1 MSIAF
6 RFTYQIIV
14 SFNPE
19 VIGPHDIK
27 HYTFWNELNRFYGA
41 VEVNTQLAHEHKAI
55 IEFEPG
61 MYNNIQMKAIRDE
74 YVKLPSIR
82 FGWVMGKTAIQV
94 NNHESIIKTE
104 EKKMELAKN
113 LVINEKSP
121 ILVQSLP
128 NLVKMSS

>member
-1 MSIAF
+1 MIYSSDDIRHILYF

-41 VEVNTQLAHEHKAI
+41 VEVNTKLAHEHKAT
-55 IEFEPG
+55 IEFEAG

-94 NNHESIIKTE
+94 FKIHPYCCSNISLF
-104 EKKMELAKN
+104 EL
-113 LVINEKSP
+113 
-121 ILVQSLP
+121 
-128 NLVKMSS
+128 

>member
-1 MSIAF
+1 M
-6 RFTYQIIV
+6 

-19 VIGPHDIK
+19 VIDPRDIK

-41 VEVNTQLAHEHKAI
+41 VEVNTKLAHEHKAT

-94 NNHESIIKTE
+94 VVYYCFFKFLTNY
-104 EKKMELAKN
+104 ELYEVFTWSTN
-113 LVINEKSP
+113 TV
-121 ILVQSLP
+121 
-128 NLVKMSS
+128 

>member
-1 MSIAF
+1 MITALLRKLTSITF

-94 NNHESIIKTE
+94 NNQKSIYAVLVHYAPETF
-104 EKKMELAKN
+104 KM
-113 LVINEKSP
+113 
-121 ILVQSLP
+121 
-128 NLVKMSS
+128 

>member
-1 MSIAF
+1 M
-6 RFTYQIIV
+6 

-19 VIGPHDIK
+19 VIAPHDIK

-41 VEVNTQLAHEHKAI
+41 VEVNTKLAHEHKAT

-94 NNHESIIKTE
+94 VYYCFFFFSNFQPIMSF
-104 EKKMELAKN
+104 M
-113 LVINEKSP
+113 KSSHGP
-121 ILVQSLP
+121 QIQC
-128 NLVKMSS
+128 KIGIY

>member
-1 MSIAF
+1 M
-6 RFTYQIIV
+6 

-19 VIGPHDIK
+19 VIAPHDIK

-41 VEVNTQLAHEHKAI
+41 VEVNTKLAHEHKAT

-94 NNHESIIKTE
+94 VVYYCFFKFLTNY
-104 EKKMELAKN
+104 ELYEVFTWSTNTCK
-113 LVINEKSP
+113 IG
-121 ILVQSLP
+121 IY
-128 NLVKMSS
+128 

>member
-1 MSIAF
+1 M
-6 RFTYQIIV
+6 

-19 VIGPHDIK
+19 VIAPHDIK
-27 HYTFWNELNRFYGA
+27 HYRFWNELNRFYGA
-41 VEVNTQLAHEHKAI
+41 VEVNTKLAHEHKAT

-94 NNHESIIKTE
+94 DYWVFFLNFQSI
-104 EKKMELAKN
+104 M
-113 LVINEKSP
+113 
-121 ILVQSLP
+121 SLM
-128 NLVKMSS
+128 N

>member
-1 MSIAF
+1 M
-6 RFTYQIIV
+6 

-19 VIGPHDIK
+19 VIAPHDIK

-41 VEVNTQLAHEHKAI
+41 VEVNTKLAHEHKAT

-94 NNHESIIKTE
+94 DYWGFCLNFQSTSGELKTKTE
-104 EKKMELAKN
+104 IGHGCWRIFKN
-113 LVINEKSP
+113 VHC
-121 ILVQSLP
+121 
-128 NLVKMSS
+128 

>member
-1 MSIAF
+1 M
-6 RFTYQIIV
+6 

-94 NNHESIIKTE
+94 NNHDST
-104 EKKMELAKN
+104 
-113 LVINEKSP
+113 
-121 ILVQSLP
+121 
-128 NLVKMSS
+128 MSSTDLGTQIGKLWKIWDFYATQIIREINFG

>member
-1 MSIAF
+1 M
-6 RFTYQIIV
+6 
-14 SFNPE
+14 
-19 VIGPHDIK
+19 IGPHDIK

-41 VEVNTQLAHEHKAI
+41 VEVNTQLAHEHKAV

-94 NNHESIIKTE
+94 KSFIISIETFKNYFYRNLETFKT
-104 EKKMELAKN
+104 KQMHCCC
-113 LVINEKSP
+113 
-121 ILVQSLP
+121 
-128 NLVKMSS
+128 